1 MEGRLLATAAQVRA
15 LVESHS
21 AGDEAR
27 FRAAVGDV
35 LDSAGRKGDRAREVE
50 ELRGLLDTR
59 RASARPQTPAA
70 PAPPSAVVQPRGE
83 LAQVLHVAL
92 PRTTLADLA
101 LGSDVMARLHR
112 VLTEQRHAD
121 VLRAR
126 GFDPLRKLLLTG
138 ASGTGK
144 SMTAEVLASELG
156 LPVFAVRFDVFA
168 DLPAEDAIAKL
179 SLVFDLLAQ
188 SRGVCLFDDVDAL
201 IDPDGGE
208 RSRSRLRDVLRAF
221 TGFLDADTSAS
232 LLVVTTNRP
241 QLLERPVLRR
251 FDTVVDYPLPST
263 GVVQEVVLRRLRGFD
278 LSAVEWPRVAS
289 TASGL
294 SHEQVSAA
302 AALAAKQC
310 ILDGAAQVETSALLA
325 ALRERRQML
334 KMAP

>member
-1 MEGRLLATAAQVRA
+1 MEGRLLATAAHVRA
-15 LVESHS
+15 LAESHH
-21 AGDEAR
+21 AGDDAT
-27 FRAAVGDV
+27 FRAALAD
-35 LDSAGRKGDRAREVE
+35 LIDSAGRLGDRSREVE
-50 ELRGLLDTR
+50 DLRRLLDVR
-59 RASARPQTPAA
+59 RASTRPQA
-70 PAPPSAVVQPRGE
+70 PAPPPAPTSVVQPRGE
-83 LAQVLHVAL
+83 LARVLTVSL

-101 LGSDVMARLHR
+101 LSGDVMTRLHR

-121 VLRAR
+121 TLRAR
-126 GFDPLRKLLLTG
+126 GFDPLRKLLLVG
-138 ASGTGK
+138 PSGTGK
-144 SMTAEVLASELG
+144 STTVEVLAAELA
-156 LPVFAVRFDVFA
+156 LPVFSVRLDVFA
-168 DLPAEDAIAKL
+168 DLSAEDALTRLA
-179 SLVFDLLAQ
+179 LVFDLLAQ
-188 SRGVCLFDDVDAL
+188 SRGVCVFDDVDAL

-208 RSRSRLRDVLRAF
+208 RSRTRLRDVLRAF
-221 TGFLDADTSAS
+221 TGHLEDDTSTS

-251 FDTVVDYPLPST
+251 FDTVLDYPLPSA

-278 LSAVEWPRVAS
+278 LSTVEWPRVVS

-310 ILDGAAQVETSALLA
+310 ILDGADQVETASLLA

>member
-1 MEGRLLATAAQVRA
+1 
-15 LVESHS
+15 
-21 AGDEAR
+21 
-27 FRAAVGDV
+27 
-35 LDSAGRKGDRAREVE
+35 
-50 ELRGLLDTR
+50 
-59 RASARPQTPAA
+59 
-70 PAPPSAVVQPRGE
+70 
-83 LAQVLHVAL
+83 
-92 PRTTLADLA
+92 
-101 LGSDVMARLHR
+101 
-112 VLTEQRHAD
+112 
-121 VLRAR
+121 
-126 GFDPLRKLLLTG
+126 
-138 ASGTGK
+138 
-144 SMTAEVLASELG
+144 MTAEVLAAELA
-156 LPVFAVRFDVFA
+156 LPLFSVRLDVFA
-168 DLPAEDAIAKL
+168 DLPAEDAVAKL

-188 SRGVCLFDDVDAL
+188 SRGVCLFDDVDTL

-208 RSRSRLRDVLRAF
+208 RSRTHLRDVLRTF
-221 TGFLDADTSAS
+221 TGLLDQDAS
-232 LLVVTTNRP
+232 TAVLVVTTNRP

-310 ILDGAAQVETSALLA
+310 ILDGAPQVETAALLA

>member
-1 MEGRLLATAAQVRA
+1 MEGRLLATAAHVKA
-15 LVESHS
+15 LVESHG
-21 AGDEAR
+21 AGDDAR
-27 FRAAVGDV
+27 FRAAVAEV
-35 LDSAGRKGDRAREVE
+35 LENAGRSKEVE
-50 ELRGLLDTR
+50 ELRRLLETR
-59 RASARPQTPAA
+59 RASVRPQ
-70 PAPPSAVVQPRGE
+70 APPQPPPPSSVAQPRGE
-83 LAQVLHVAL
+83 LAQVLTASL
-92 PRTTLADLA
+92 PGAQLADLA
-101 LGSDVMARLHR
+101 LASDVMARLHR
-112 VLTEQRHAD
+112 VLTEQRHAET
-121 VLRAR
+121 LRAR
-126 GFDPLRKLLLTG
+126 GFEPLRKLLLTG
-138 ASGTGK
+138 PSGTGK
-144 SMTAEVLASELG
+144 TMTAEVLAAELA
-156 LPVFAVRFDVFA
+156 LPLFSVRLDVFA
-168 DLPAEDAIAKL
+168 DLPAEDAVAKL

-188 SRGVCLFDDVDAL
+188 SRGVCLFDDVDTL

-208 RSRSRLRDVLRAF
+208 RSRTHLRDVLRTF
-221 TGFLDADTSAS
+221 TGLLDQDAS
-232 LLVVTTNRP
+232 TAVLVVTTNRP

-310 ILDGAAQVETSALLA
+310 ILDGAPQVETAALLA